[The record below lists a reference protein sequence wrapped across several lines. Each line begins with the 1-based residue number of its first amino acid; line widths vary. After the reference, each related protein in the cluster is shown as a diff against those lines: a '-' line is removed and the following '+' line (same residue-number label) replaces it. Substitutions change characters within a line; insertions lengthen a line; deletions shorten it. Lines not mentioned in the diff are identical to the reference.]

1 MQSTPIVSI
10 ASIAGAQ
17 PTQIIA
23 STPSLAITASQ
34 GGQLALASTQPPTQI
49 LGTSQI
55 TLTPGKFSRI
65 FVSLAYLNCVHFFN
79 RFVSI
84 LQLNRWELLTLR
96 NHWQCRRTQLS
107 QLFRIRL

>member
-23 STPSLAITASQ
+23 STPSLAIATQATQ
-34 GGQLALASTQPPTQI
+34 GQQLALASTQPPTQI

-55 TLTPGKFSRI
+55 TLAPGKLCP
-65 FVSLAYLNCVHFFN
+65 V
-79 RFVSI
+79 
-84 LQLNRWELLTLR
+84 
-96 NHWQCRRTQLS
+96 
-107 QLFRIRL
+107 